1 MEMAVR
7 DKVPYKIV
15 DVIGKIDRLKDS
27 ITLKSYL
34 ITLMEEGA
42 KRVALNLAHIT
53 YLDSGALNV
62 FIFGCNALKKSGGTL
77 CIIEPNEYVMDVL
90 EVVGLTKLITVY
102 PSEEEF
108 DKGISA
114 KNN

>member
-7 DKVPYKIV
+7 DKHTFKIV

-27 ITLKSYL
+27 ITLKSFMLSL
-34 ITLMEEGA
+34 IEEGA
-42 KRVALNLAHIT
+42 KKVALNLANIT

-62 FIFGCNALKKSGGTL
+62 FIFGNNALKKSGGSL

-90 EVVGLTKLITVY
+90 EVVGLTKLIPVY
-102 PSEEEF
+102 PTEADF
-108 DKGISA
+108 DKGESA
-114 KNN
+114 KK